1 MQKRPSIA
9 SNHRKV
15 ILLHDNARPH
25 VAIIVKQTLMDLEW
39 EVLPHPAYSP
49 DLASSDYHLM
59 FRSMQH
65 ALEDTH
71 FHNYSE
77 VENWIAEWIDSKDRL
92 FFRRGIQLLPEKGQ
106 KVIASE
112 GKYFD

>member
-9 SNHRKV
+9 SNRRKV

-25 VAIIVKQTLMDLEW
+25 VAIAVKQTLIDLEW

-49 DLASSDYHLM
+49 DLAPSDYHL

-77 VENWIAEWIDSKDRL
+77 IENWVAEWIDSKDRL
-92 FFRRGIQLLPEKGQ
+92 FFRRGIQLLSEKWQ